1 MQSAPDPL
9 NEAARISFLERLR
22 ILDTPHEQAFDRVTR
37 IAATL
42 LDVPIAL
49 VSLVDRERQ
58 WFKSAVGLEA
68 TQTPRNVAF
77 CAHALHVEEALI
89 VTDALADERFA
100 DNPLVTGPPF
110 VRFYAGIP
118 LRLGNDLTL
127 GTLCVIDSRARQPSA
142 AQLAALRDLARI
154 VEIEIAQR
162 SMVTD
167 AASLHQQERKARI
180 LSEKQFQ
187 TVFQQTPTGKAI
199 VGLDGCFVEVNPKL
213 CAIIG
218 YSRDE
223 LISRT
228 FQQITLPA
236 DLDRDLELLDE
247 LVHDKRQ
254 SYNLEKRYIHKN
266 GALIWVEIS
275 VAAVRD
281 EHRNPLHYVAVVV
294 DISERKKTEDLM
306 HRYQETLES
315 QVYERTQQLEE
326 SQQTLKSIA
335 DNLPVLIAHIGSDL
349 RYRFNNEMYR
359 SLLGLIP
366 QDLQGK
372 CVSEAL
378 RPEVY
383 AQLLPHFELA
393 LRGQRVTVDNIRYR
407 AADPRVWCATY
418 VPDIRHGR
426 VEGFFVMSQDVTE
439 RKLAEKTL
447 FDRATLD
454 ALTGLPNRPT
464 LHVHMQETIDAGQP
478 FHLFFLDLDGFK
490 SVNDEHGHETGDA
503 LLIAVSQRL
512 LDCVGPHD
520 LVGRLAGDEFVI
532 IATAL
537 ASTEAAEQLGEKL
550 CQALAEPF
558 IVNGHATIRIG
569 ASVGI
574 AFSQPPEPMTA
585 EGVLAKADHAM
596 YEAKRK
602 GRSHYRFA
610 V

>member
-9 NEAARISFLERLR
+9 NEAARVSFLERLR
-22 ILDTPHEQAFDRVTR
+22 ILDTPREHAFDRVTR

-42 LDVPIAL
+42 LDAPIAL
-49 VSLVDRERQ
+49 VSLVDSERQ
-58 WFKSAVGLEA
+58 WFKSAVGLET
-68 TQTPRNVAF
+68 TQIPRNVAF
-77 CAHALHVEEALI
+77 CAHALHAEQALVI
-89 VTDALADERFA
+89 PDALADERFA

-127 GTLCVIDSRARQPSA
+127 GTLCVIDTRTRQPSP
-142 AQLAALRDLARI
+142 AQLAALGDLARI
-154 VEIEIAQR
+154 VETEIAQR

-167 AASLHQQERKARI
+167 ATSLHREERKARI
-180 LSEKQFQ
+180 LSETQFQ

-199 VGLDGCFVEVNPKL
+199 VDLSGRFVEVNPKL
-213 CAIIG
+213 CAILG

-236 DLDRDLELLDE
+236 DLDHDLELLDE
-247 LVHDKRQ
+247 LTHDKRQ
-254 SYNLEKRYIHKN
+254 SYSLEKRYIHNN
-266 GALIWVEIS
+266 GTAIWVESS

-281 EHRNPLHYVAVVV
+281 EHRNPLHYVMVVM
-294 DISERKKTEDLM
+294 DISQRKKTEDLM

-315 QVYERTQQLEE
+315 QVQERTQQLEE

-366 QDLQGK
+366 QDLQGQ
-372 CVSEAL
+372 CVSQAL
-378 RPEVY
+378 RPDVY
-383 AQLLPHFELA
+383 AQLLPYFQQA
-393 LRGQRVTVDNIRYR
+393 LRGERVMVDNIRYSTT
-407 AADPRVWCATY
+407 DTRVWCATY

-426 VEGFFVMSQDVTE
+426 VDGFFVMSQDVTE
-439 RKLAEKTL
+439 HKLTEKIL
-447 FDRATLD
+447 FDRATRD
-454 ALTGLPNRPT
+454 ALTGLPNRAT
-464 LHVHMQETIDAGQP
+464 LHAHMQETIEAAKP

-490 SVNDEHGHETGDA
+490 SVNDEHGHETGDE

-512 LDCVGPHD
+512 LACVGPYD

-532 IATAL
+532 IATTL
-537 ASTEAAEQLGEKL
+537 GSTEAAEHLGEQL
-550 CQALAEPF
+550 CRALAEPF
-558 IVNGHATIRIG
+558 ILNSHTTIRIG

-574 AFSQPPEPMTA
+574 AFSQPPEPMAA

-610 V
+610 I